1 MDPSSPE
8 NGAARVH
15 HAPEPSRIRP
25 GVAPYRPRI
34 LGGRQHRAFAGRQ
47 NGSMVAVLLPST
59 ASWTRHRHE
68 SLLAGVCAVLSR
80 QLRLPVWLVR
90 AAITVPVLV
99 VLPALPLLPVFY
111 DLWADLRLA
120 FTLAAPPVLG
130 YVALWW
136 ALPDDSASVRE
147 QSMRASAAA
156 VRGLPSAVVAE
167 PPPRMLRTVLR
178 WSALALLVGVAAV
191 ILLITIGVDLLQL
204 LPGAQFRDPIHV
216 DALGTL
222 LLLGGLMSA
231 AVTVGLV
238 PLADLD
244 RDRWSGR
251 PGHAPGRALAA
262 LLAGSA
268 LLLLATALTVT
279 LVVGPRQAVQLLGAT
294 LAVAGMIALLL
305 VPWGRRL
312 WRGVREEAGERAVLQ
327 HHQETTAHLHD
338 SVLQTLTVL
347 QRPGA
352 DAEEMRALARIQER
366 ELRRW
371 LYRAG
376 ADDDAPAEV
385 RTAVETLTAEL
396 EDLHGHDVHTVIVG
410 EAPLAERTGALLGAL
425 REATV
430 NACRHAGEGID
441 VFVDI
446 GEDTIEAYVRDR
458 GPGFDPATLP
468 EDRLGVRESIIG
480 RMRRAGGTATVR
492 PAPGGGTEVALV
504 LPRRTR

>member
-1 MDPSSPE
+1 
-8 NGAARVH
+8 
-15 HAPEPSRIRP
+15 
-25 GVAPYRPRI
+25 
-34 LGGRQHRAFAGRQ
+34 
-47 NGSMVAVLLPST
+47 MVAVLLPST
-59 ASWTRHRHE
+59 ASWTRHRDE

-80 QLRLPVWLVR
+80 QLHVPVWVVR
-90 AAITVPVLV
+90 IAV
-99 VLPALPLLPVFY
+99 VLPALLAVPALLLLPAFY
-111 DLWADLRLA
+111 AAWAELRLA
-120 FTLAAPPVLG
+120 FTLAAPSALG
-130 YVALWW
+130 YIALWW
-136 ALPDDSASVRE
+136 ALPDDSAHVRK

-156 VRGLPSAVVAE
+156 VRGLPSVALAE
-167 PPPRMLRTVLR
+167 RPPSVQRTVLR
-178 WSALALLVGVAAV
+178 WLGLTAVAGISTVIALATL
-191 ILLITIGVDLLQL
+191 GVDFLQL
-204 LPGAQFRDPIHV
+204 LPGARFLDPIQV
-216 DALGTL
+216 DSFGVL
-222 LLLGGLMSA
+222 LLLGGLMCA
-231 AVTVGLV
+231 GVTLGLV

-251 PGHAPGRALAA
+251 PGRAPGPALAA
-262 LLAGSA
+262 LLGGSA
-268 LLLLATALTVT
+268 LLLLATALTVM
-279 LVVGPRQAVQLLGAT
+279 LVVGPRLALQLLAAT
-294 LAVAGMIALLL
+294 LAVAGMVALLL

-312 WRGVREEAGERAVLQ
+312 WSGVREEAGERAVLQ

-352 DAEEMRALARIQER
+352 DAEEMRTLARQQER

-371 LYRAG
+371 LYRAS
-376 ADDDAPAEV
+376 ADDDAPAEM

-410 EAPLAERTGALLGAL
+410 DAPLTERTAALLGAL

-446 GEDTIEAYVRDR
+446 SEDAVEAFVRDR
-458 GPGFDPATLP
+458 GPGFDPSTLP

-480 RMRRAGGTATVR
+480 RMRRAGGTASVR
-492 PAPGGGTEVALV
+492 PAPGGGTEVALM